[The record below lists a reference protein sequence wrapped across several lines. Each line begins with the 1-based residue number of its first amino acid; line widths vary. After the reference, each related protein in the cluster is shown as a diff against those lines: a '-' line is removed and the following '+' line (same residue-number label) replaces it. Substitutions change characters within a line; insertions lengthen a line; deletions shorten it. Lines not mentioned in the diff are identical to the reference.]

1 MNSKNLIPQNRR
13 TKEEQRE
20 IAQKGG
26 KISGQ
31 IRAKNKSIKQALQ
44 SMLNGNYEV
53 DGEQF
58 TGYDLIALSLF
69 EKAKTGDV
77 AAFNSLRDSVG
88 EKPTEKF
95 VNCEVKKIEEYD
107 E

>member
-1 MNSKNLIPQNRR
+1 MNSKNLIPQNKR
-13 TKEEQRE
+13 TKDEQRE

-31 IRAKNKSIKQALQ
+31 VRAKNKSIKEALQ
-44 SMLNGNYEV
+44 AMLQGNYEV

-77 AAFNSLRDSVG
+77 PAFNSLRDTVG
-88 EKPTEKF
+88 ERPVET
-95 VNCEVKKIEEYD
+95 VINCEVKKIEEY
-107 E
+107 EE